1 MNHVVLIVDVVVM
14 FLFSILFG
22 IYLFIQISRMAGW
35 KSIANVKTRLES
47 LPVRIEEVILFL
59 GISVVGLFLIS
70 RVLKGQCPP
79 GTSLWEQQTCN
90 PFASLGGIPTD
101 LAYALYMAPMVF
113 PFSNDLS
120 IRTLVISQ
128 LSTLAIVLFC
138 VIYSKAWSD
147 YYVVLNWLI
156 FSNFSFEFV
165 RLQRVAFQENINAM
179 DLHDEGLRKAQEVHL
194 LKEEQ
199 ERSR

>member
-1 MNHVVLIVDVVVM
+1 MNHVLLIVAIVA
-14 FLFSILFG
+14 LFMNWILFG
-22 IYLFIQISRMAGW
+22 TYLIIQIFREKGW
-35 KSIANVKTRLES
+35 KSIELVKTRVES
-47 LPVRIEEVILFL
+47 LPIQLEVMILFL
-59 GISVVGLFLIS
+59 SISVVGLFLIS

-79 GTSLWEQQTCN
+79 GISLWEEQTCN
-90 PFASLGGIPTD
+90 PFASLGGIPTE
-101 LAYALYMAPMVF
+101 LAYALYIAPMVF

-138 VIYSKAWSD
+138 VVYSKAWSD
-147 YYVVLNWLI
+147 YFVVLNWFI
-156 FSNFSFEFV
+156 FSNFFFEFV
-165 RLQRVAFQENINAM
+165 RLQRVAFQENINAK
-179 DLHDEGLRKAQEVHL
+179 DLHEEGLRKAQEVHL